1 MNRDRLAPRS
11 ATCCWI
17 GPVLAAVA
25 ACAGAKP
32 LPASDIAPA
41 KADATPRVAPS
52 VSASDAAIATADAT
66 PRAKPVSAA
75 ATASVASASADR
87 KPAFDVPYWP
97 TPQPVIEKIL
107 ELAEVKSTDVVYD
120 LGCGD
125 ARSLVTAAQ
134 RYGATGVG
142 VDIDVRIVNLAR
154 ENVRRHGVEH
164 LVQIKLGDMF
174 SVDLSKADVVFLY
187 LLDRTLEQLRPQ
199 LEKMR
204 PGTRIV
210 AHEYPL
216 PGVKPNKTVRFSG
229 PLDGP
234 PGTDEGATQ
243 KTHLLYLWKLPLL
256 ARPKAARSR

>member
-1 MNRDRLAPRS
+1 MNKNRLASRG

-17 GPVLAAVA
+17 VPAVAVVA

-32 LPASDIAPA
+32 LPASDAAPA
-41 KADATPRVAPS
+41 KADATLR
-52 VSASDAAIATADAT
+52 AA
-66 PRAKPVSAA
+66 VSAA
-75 ATASVASASADR
+75 ATPSVASASADR

-97 TPQPVIEKIL
+97 TPQPVVEKIL

-134 RYGATGVG
+134 RYGATGFG

-174 SVDLSKADVVFLY
+174 SLDLSKADVVFVY
-187 LLDRTLEQLRPQ
+187 LLDRTLERLRPQ

-204 PGTRIV
+204 PGARII

-216 PGVKPNKTVRFSG
+216 PGVKPNKTVRFLG

-234 PGTDEGATQ
+234 PGTDEGGSQ
-243 KTHLLYLWKLPLL
+243 KTHLLYLWKSPLR
-256 ARPKAARSR
+256 AQPKAARSR